1 MKYNKTRELESICS
15 IPALTIIRRHFTMK
29 SNKMTKI
36 LDTIE
41 KPGDLKT
48 LTYSELT
55 QLASEIREELVA
67 VVSANGG
74 HLASNL
80 GVVELTLALHRVYNA
95 PQDKIV
101 WDVGHQTYTHKLV
114 TGRRKEFA
122 SLRQYGGLS
131 GFTSREE
138 SEYDTFGAGHSSTSI
153 SAALGIAVARDFA
166 GDDYHVAAVIGDGGI
181 TGGMAIE
188 GLNQTG
194 HIGTRLVVILN
205 DNGMSISPTVGA
217 IARVLDKIRFDHRYL
232 VSKEK
237 SQKVLKVLPLG
248 KQVWRF
254 GLQIESW
261 LKDISRPTRFWE
273 NFGFNY
279 IGPIDG
285 HDFKKLEIALKRAR
299 NYTAGP
305 IVVHVITTK
314 GSGYLPAEGDS
325 VYFHG
330 IAGTNGKANNK
341 TIPTYSNIFAQTTLK
356 LARQNPKLVVVT
368 PAMPEGNCL
377 SILQQEFPKRVFDV
391 GICEQHAVTFAAGLA
406 TQGYLPVLAIYST
419 FLQRSF
425 DQIIHDVCLQEL
437 PMVFAIDRG
446 GIVGDDGK
454 THQGIFDLSYLSL
467 IPNMIVAAPKD
478 ENELQH
484 MLYTAVKSG
493 KIMAIRYPRSQ
504 GLGVN
509 MDAEFRELPIGKG
522 EILRQGND
530 IAITAIG
537 SMVSPALEAAE
548 KLALQGIEA
557 TVVNARFVKPID
569 AELIIDLATRIK
581 CIVTVEENTLSGGF
595 GNYVNDALR
604 QSDLR
609 DVIIRNVGLP
619 DVFIEHGGQD
629 FLRSKYGLDAA
640 GIIGKV
646 LEIVPAGSATKIVR

>member
-15 IPALTIIRRHFTMK
+15 IPALTITRRHFTMK

-36 LDTIE
+36 LDTID
-41 KPGDLKT
+41 KPGDLKN

-55 QLASEIREELVA
+55 QLASEIREELVS

-101 WDVGHQTYTHKLV
+101 WDVGHQAYAHKLV

-166 GDDYHVAAVIGDGGI
+166 GADYHVAAVIGDGGI

-194 HIGTRLVVILN
+194 QIGTRLVVILN

-232 VSKEK
+232 VGKEK

-509 MDAEFRELPIGKG
+509 MDVEFRELPIGKG

-530 IAITAIG
+530 IAILAIG
-537 SMVSPALEAAE
+537 SMVAPALEAAE
-548 KLALQGIEA
+548 KLALQGVEA

-569 AELIIDLATRIK
+569 AELIVDLATRIK
-581 CIVTVEENTLSGGF
+581 RIVTVEENTIPGGF
-595 GNYVNDALR
+595 GNYVNDAVR
-604 QSDLR
+604 QADLR

-646 LEIVPAGSATKIVR
+646 LEIVPAGSATKIIR

>member
-15 IPALTIIRRHFTMK
+15 IPALTITRRHFTMK

-36 LDTIE
+36 LDTID
-41 KPGDLKT
+41 KPGDLKN

-55 QLASEIREELVA
+55 QLASEIREELVS

-80 GVVELTLALHRVYNA
+80 GVVELTLALHRVYSA
-95 PQDKIV
+95 PHDKIV
-101 WDVGHQTYTHKLV
+101 WDVGHQAYAHKLV

-166 GDDYHVAAVIGDGGI
+166 GADYHVAAVIGDGGI

-232 VSKEK
+232 VGKEK

-530 IAITAIG
+530 IAILAIG
-537 SMVSPALEAAE
+537 SMVAPALEAAE
-548 KLALQGIEA
+548 KLALQGVEA

-569 AELIIDLATRIK
+569 AELIVDLATRIK
-581 CIVTVEENTLSGGF
+581 RIVTVEENTIPGGF
-595 GNYVNDALR
+595 GNYVNDAVR
-604 QSDLR
+604 QADLR

-646 LEIVPAGSATKIVR
+646 LEIVPAGSATKIIR

>member
-1 MKYNKTRELESICS
+1 MG
-15 IPALTIIRRHFTMK
+15 RHHTMK
-29 SNKMTKI
+29 STKMTKI
-36 LDTIE
+36 LDRID
-41 KPGDLKT
+41 KPGDLKN
-48 LTYSELT
+48 LTYPELT

-80 GVVELTLALHRVYNA
+80 GVVELTLVLHRVYNA
-95 PQDKIV
+95 PHDKII
-101 WDVGHQTYTHKLV
+101 WDVGHQAYAHKLV
-114 TGRRKEFA
+114 TGRRNEFA

-138 SEYDTFGAGHSSTSI
+138 SEYDAFGAGHSSTSI
-153 SAALGIAVARDFA
+153 SAALGIAVARDFS
-166 GDDYHVAAVIGDGGI
+166 GDNYHVVAVIGDGGI

-194 HIGTRLVVILN
+194 HIGTRLVVVLN

-217 IARVLDKIRFDHRYL
+217 IARLLDRIRFDHRYL

-237 SQKVLKVLPLG
+237 SQKLLKGLPLG

-285 HDFKKLEIALKRAR
+285 HDFKRLEIALTRAR

-305 IVVHVITTK
+305 IVVHIITTK
-314 GSGYLPAEGDS
+314 GNGYLPAEGDS
-325 VYFHG
+325 IYFHG
-330 IAGTNGKANNK
+330 IVGTNGKANNK
-341 TIPTYSNIFAQTTLK
+341 TIPTYSNIFAETTLK
-356 LARQNPKLVVVT
+356 LARENNKLVVVT

-377 SILQQEFPKRVFDV
+377 NIVQQEFPKRVFDV

-437 PMVFAIDRG
+437 PMVFAVDRG

-493 KIMAIRYPRSQ
+493 KIMAVRYPRSQ
-504 GLGVN
+504 GLGVQ
-509 MDAEFRELPIGKG
+509 MDTVFKELPIGKG

-530 IAITAIG
+530 VAILAIG
-537 SMVSPALEAAE
+537 SMVSPSLEAAQD
-548 KLALQGIEA
+548 LALQGVEA
-557 TVVNARFVKPID
+557 TVVNARFTKPVD
-569 AELIIDLATRIK
+569 AELIIELATRIK
-581 CIVTVEENTLSGGF
+581 HIITVEENTLSGGF
-595 GNYVNDALR
+595 GNYVNDAVR
-604 QSDLR
+604 QADLS

-619 DVFIEHGGQD
+619 DIFIEHGGQD
-629 FLRSKYGLDAA
+629 FLRSKYGLDAP
-640 GIIGKV
+640 GIINKV
-646 LEIVPAGSATKIVR
+646 FEIIPSAFINKTT

>member
-1 MKYNKTRELESICS
+1 
-15 IPALTIIRRHFTMK
+15 
-29 SNKMTKI
+29 
-36 LDTIE
+36 
-41 KPGDLKT
+41 
-48 LTYSELT
+48 
-55 QLASEIREELVA
+55 
-67 VVSANGG
+67 
-74 HLASNL
+74 
-80 GVVELTLALHRVYNA
+80 
-95 PQDKIV
+95 
-101 WDVGHQTYTHKLV
+101 
-114 TGRRKEFA
+114 
-122 SLRQYGGLS
+122 LS

-166 GDDYHVAAVIGDGGI
+166 GADYHVAAVIGDGGI

-232 VSKEK
+232 VGKEK

-530 IAITAIG
+530 IAILAIG
-537 SMVSPALEAAE
+537 SMVAPALEAAE
-548 KLALQGIEA
+548 KLALQGVEA

-569 AELIIDLATRIK
+569 AELIVDLATRIK
-581 CIVTVEENTLSGGF
+581 RIVTVEENTIPGGF
-595 GNYVNDALR
+595 GNYVNDAVR
-604 QSDLR
+604 QADLR

>member
-1 MKYNKTRELESICS
+1 MESIE
-15 IPALTIIRRHFTMK
+15 
-29 SNKMTKI
+29 MTKI
-36 LDTIE
+36 LDRIDS
-41 KPGDLKT
+41 PGDLKN
-48 LTYSELT
+48 LTYPELK
-55 QLASEIREELVA
+55 QLAAEIREELVA

-95 PQDKIV
+95 PQDKII
-101 WDVGHQTYTHKLV
+101 WDVGHQAYAHKLV
-114 TGRRKEFA
+114 TGRRADFP

-138 SEYDTFGAGHSSTSI
+138 SKYDAFGAGHSSTSI

-166 GDDYHVAAVIGDGGI
+166 GDDYHVVAVIGDGGI
-181 TGGMAIE
+181 VGGMAIE

-194 HIGTRLVVILN
+194 HIGTRLVVVLN

-217 IARVLDKIRFDHRYL
+217 IARVLDRIRFDHRYL

-237 SQKVLKVLPLG
+237 SQKLLKGLPLG
-248 KQVWRF
+248 KQAWRF

-285 HDFKKLEIALKRAR
+285 HDFKKLETALTRAR

-330 IAGTNGKANNK
+330 IAGTNGKSHNK
-341 TIPTYSNIFAQTTLK
+341 SIPTYSNIFATTILK
-356 LARQNPKLVVVT
+356 LARENPKLVIVT

-377 SILQQEFPKRVFDV
+377 NIVQQEFPERVFDV

-437 PMVFAIDRG
+437 PVVFAVDRG

-484 MLYTAVKSG
+484 LLYTAVKSG
-493 KIMAIRYPRSQ
+493 KIMAVRYPRSQ
-504 GLGVN
+504 GLGVK
-509 MDAEFRELPIGKG
+509 MDAACKELPIGKG
-522 EILRQGND
+522 EILREGRD
-530 IAITAIG
+530 VAILAVG
-537 SMVSPALEAAE
+537 SMVAPAVEAAD

-557 TVVNARFVKPID
+557 TVVNARFVKPVD
-569 AELIIDLATRIK
+569 TELIIDLAKRIK
-581 CIVTVEENTLSGGF
+581 HIVTVEENTLSGGF
-595 GNYVNDALR
+595 GNYVNDAVR
-604 QSDLR
+604 QADLR
-609 DVIIRNVGLP
+609 DVIIRNVGLL
-619 DVFIEHGGQD
+619 DVFVEHGGQD

-640 GIIGKV
+640 GIIHQV
-646 LEIVPAGSATKIVR
+646 LEIVPAGSASKIVR

>member
-1 MKYNKTRELESICS
+1 
-15 IPALTIIRRHFTMK
+15 MK

-36 LDTIE
+36 LDTID
-41 KPGDLKT
+41 KPGDLKN
-48 LTYSELT
+48 LTYSELR
-55 QLASEIREELVA
+55 QLASEIREELVS

-95 PQDKIV
+95 PQDKII
-101 WDVGHQTYTHKLV
+101 WDVGHQAYAHKLV

-166 GDDYHVAAVIGDGGI
+166 GADYHVAAVIGDGGI

-285 HDFKKLEIALKRAR
+285 HDFKKLETALKRAR

-377 SILQQEFPKRVFDV
+377 NILQQEFPKRVFDV

-530 IAITAIG
+530 IAILAIG
-537 SMVSPALEAAE
+537 SMVAPAMEAAE
-548 KLALQGIEA
+548 KLALQGIAA
-557 TVVNARFVKPID
+557 TVVNARFAKPVD
-569 AELIIDLATRIK
+569 TELIIELATRIK
-581 CIVTVEENTLSGGF
+581 RIVTVEENTLSGGF
-595 GNYVNDALR
+595 GNYVNDTVR
-604 QSDLR
+604 QADLR

-619 DVFIEHGGQD
+619 DIFVEHGGQD
-629 FLRSKYGLDAA
+629 FLRSKYGLDAP
-640 GIIGKV
+640 GIIKTV
-646 LEIVPAGSATKIVR
+646 FQIIPADSITKIIV

>member
-1 MKYNKTRELESICS
+1 MYRFSTEAIY
-15 IPALTIIRRHFTMK
+15 FTMK

-48 LTYSELT
+48 LTYSELK
-55 QLASEIREELVA
+55 QLASEIREELIS

-101 WDVGHQTYTHKLV
+101 WDVGHQAYAHKLV
-114 TGRRKEFA
+114 TGRRKQFA

-166 GDDYHVAAVIGDGGI
+166 GDGYHVVAVIGDGGI

-217 IARVLDKIRFDHRYL
+217 IARVLDRIRFDHRYL
-232 VSKEK
+232 VGKEK
-237 SQKVLKVLPLG
+237 SKKLLKVLPLG
-248 KQVWRF
+248 NQVWRL

-261 LKDISRPTRFWE
+261 LKDVSRPTRFWE

-285 HDFKKLEIALKRAR
+285 HDFKKLETALKRAR

-330 IAGTNGKANNK
+330 IAGTNGKANK
-341 TIPTYSNIFAQTTLK
+341 KMIPTYSNIFAQTTLK
-356 LARQNPKLVVVT
+356 LARQNPKLIVVT

-377 SILQQEFPKRVFDV
+377 NTLQQEFPKRVFDV

-467 IPNMIVAAPKD
+467 IPNIIVAAPKD

-504 GLGVN
+504 GLGVS
-509 MDAEFRELPIGKG
+509 MDSEFRELPIGKG

-530 IAITAIG
+530 IAILAIG
-537 SMVSPALEAAE
+537 SMVAPAMEAAE
-548 KLALQGIEA
+548 KLALQGVEA
-557 TVVNARFVKPID
+557 TVVNARFVKPVD
-569 AELIIDLATRIK
+569 AELIVDLATRIK
-581 CIVTVEENTLSGGF
+581 RIVTVEENTLSGGF
-595 GNYVNDALR
+595 GNYVNDAVR

-640 GIIGKV
+640 GIIAKV
-646 LEIVPAGSATKIVR
+646 LEIVPAGSAIKIVS

>member
-1 MKYNKTRELESICS
+1 MG
-15 IPALTIIRRHFTMK
+15 RHHTMK
-29 SNKMTKI
+29 STKMTKI
-36 LDTIE
+36 LDRID
-41 KPGDLKT
+41 KPGDLKN
-48 LTYSELT
+48 LTYPELT

-80 GVVELTLALHRVYNA
+80 GVVELTLVLHRVYNA
-95 PQDKIV
+95 PHDKII
-101 WDVGHQTYTHKLV
+101 WDVGHQAYAHKLV
-114 TGRRKEFA
+114 TGRRNEFA

-138 SEYDTFGAGHSSTSI
+138 SEYDAFGAGHSSTSI
-153 SAALGIAVARDFA
+153 SAALGIAVARDFS
-166 GDDYHVAAVIGDGGI
+166 GDNYHVVAVIGDGGI

-194 HIGTRLVVILN
+194 HIGTRLVVVLN

-217 IARVLDKIRFDHRYL
+217 IARLLDRIRFDHRYL

-237 SQKVLKVLPLG
+237 SQKLLKGLPLG

-285 HDFKKLEIALKRAR
+285 HDFKRLEIALTRAR

-305 IVVHVITTK
+305 IVVHIITTK
-314 GSGYLPAEGDS
+314 GNGYLPAEGDS
-325 VYFHG
+325 IYFHG
-330 IAGTNGKANNK
+330 IVGTNGKANNK
-341 TIPTYSNIFAQTTLK
+341 TIPTYSNIFAETTLK
-356 LARQNPKLVVVT
+356 LARENNKLVVVT

-377 SILQQEFPKRVFDV
+377 NIVQQEFPKRVFDV

-437 PMVFAIDRG
+437 PMVFAVDRG

-493 KIMAIRYPRSQ
+493 KIMAVRYPRSQ
-504 GLGVN
+504 GLGVQ
-509 MDAEFRELPIGKG
+509 MDTVFKELPIGKG

-530 IAITAIG
+530 VAILAIG
-537 SMVSPALEAAE
+537 SMVSPALEAAQD
-548 KLALQGIEA
+548 LALQGVEA
-557 TVVNARFVKPID
+557 TVVNARFAKPVD
-569 AELIIDLATRIK
+569 AELIIELATRIK
-581 CIVTVEENTLSGGF
+581 HIITVEENTLSGGF
-595 GNYVNDALR
+595 GNYVNDAVR
-604 QSDLR
+604 QADLS

-619 DVFIEHGGQD
+619 DIFIEHGGQD
-629 FLRSKYGLDAA
+629 FLRSKYGLDAP
-640 GIIGKV
+640 GIINKV
-646 LEIVPAGSATKIVR
+646 FEIIPSAFINKTT

>member
-1 MKYNKTRELESICS
+1 
-15 IPALTIIRRHFTMK
+15 MK
-29 SNKMTKI
+29 STKMTKI
-36 LDTIE
+36 LDKID
-41 KPGDLKT
+41 KPNDLKA
-48 LTYSELT
+48 LTYPELKR
-55 QLASEIREELVA
+55 LAAEIRDELIT

-95 PQDKIV
+95 PHDKII
-101 WDVGHQTYTHKLV
+101 WDVGHQAYAHKLV
-114 TGRRKEFA
+114 TGRRKEFG

-138 SEYDTFGAGHSSTSI
+138 SEYDAFGAGHSSTSI

-166 GDDYHVAAVIGDGGI
+166 GDDYHVVAVIGDGGI

-194 HIGTRLVVILN
+194 HLGTRLVVVLN

-217 IARVLDKIRFDHRYL
+217 IARLLDRIRFDHRYL

-237 SQKVLKVLPLG
+237 SQKLLKGLPLG
-248 KQVWRF
+248 NQVYRV
-254 GLQIESW
+254 GLQVESW

-285 HDFKKLEIALKRAR
+285 HDFKKLEIALTRAR

-314 GSGYLPAEGDS
+314 GNGYLPAESDS

-330 IAGTNGKANNK
+330 LAGTNGKTNNK
-341 TIPTYSNIFAQTTLK
+341 TIPTYSNIFAQTMLK
-356 LARQNPKLVVVT
+356 LARDNSKLVIIT

-377 SILQQEFPKRVFDV
+377 SDVQQEFPKRVFDV

-425 DQIIHDVCLQEL
+425 DQIVHDVCLQEL

-454 THQGIFDLSYLSL
+454 THQGIFDFSYLSL
-467 IPNMIVAAPKD
+467 VPNMIVAAPKD

-484 MLYTAVKSG
+484 MLYTAVNSG
-493 KIMAIRYPRSQ
+493 KIMSVRYPRSQ
-504 GLGVN
+504 GLGVR
-509 MDAEFRELPIGKG
+509 MDPEFKELPIGKG

-530 IAITAIG
+530 VAILAIG
-537 SMVSPALEAAE
+537 SMVAPASDAAK
-548 KLALQGIEA
+548 KLAEQGIEA
-557 TVVNARFVKPID
+557 TVVNARFVKPVD
-569 AELIIDLATRIK
+569 TELVIDLATRIK
-581 CIVTVEENTLSGGF
+581 RIVTVEENTLSGGF
-595 GNYVNDALR
+595 GNYVNDIIR
-604 QSDLR
+604 QADLS
-609 DVIIRNVGLP
+609 DVIIRNIGLP
-619 DVFIEHGGQD
+619 DAFIEHGGQD
-629 FLRSKYGLDAA
+629 FLRSKYGLDAL
-640 GIIGKV
+640 GIIHKV
-646 LEIVPAGSATKIVR
+646 LEIIPEITKITQ